1 MSAETLAGA
10 RVVITGGGQGMGRS
24 HCLELLRRGARVAI
38 LDRDASALET
48 TVGLAASGD
57 LVAIECDV
65 ADRAAVEGA
74 IARVAEAFGGI
85 DAIVSNAGT
94 IHTTQGL
101 LDTDDEDWDRTL
113 AVHVGGARNL
123 CRAALPHLRR
133 SEHPRVVI
141 VSSMWAQRGPGFGY
155 AYCAA
160 KGALLAFAK
169 NLAVEAGPDG
179 ILVNAIAPGSVPT
192 RMAAD
197 YGEEEIAED
206 CKSIPLGRWGRF
218 EEISGLVAFLVSPDL
233 GYVTGQTVAINGGQI
248 IASF

>member
-1 MSAETLAGA
+1 MTDMSGT
-10 RVVITGGGQGMGRS
+10 RVIVTGGGQGMGRE
-24 HCLELLRRGARVAI
+24 HCLQLARRGAQVAV
-38 LDRDASALET
+38 LDRDSAALQET
-48 TVGLAASGD
+48 MQLLDGHKTIGV
-57 LVAIECDV
+57 ECDV
-65 ADRAAVEGA
+65 ADRAAVERA
-74 IARVAEAFGGI
+74 VAEAVDQFGGL
-85 DAIVSNAGT
+85 DAVVSNAGT

-101 LDTDDEDWDRTL
+101 ADTDDDDWDRTM

-133 SEHPRVVI
+133 SAAPRVVI

-169 NLAVEAGPDG
+169 NLAVEVGSEG

-192 RMAAD
+192 RMCDD
-197 YGEEEIAED
+197 YGPEEIAED
-206 CKSIPLGRWGRF
+206 CKTIPLGRWGEA
-218 EEISGLVAFLVSPDL
+218 EEISKLVCFLASSETS
-233 GYVTGQTVAINGGQI
+233 YITGQTVAISGGQI